1 MYFVIGILVGFILGI
16 LGTLLVTISK
26 EKDKAEKEEEKKS
39 VYIRRGI
46 WTNEYNNGG
55 VGIDRKKFEVQ
66 YELGELESTT
76 TKSKVE
82 IISSAASKSEF
93 NDDRTKITLHKMVN
107 HTWIL
112 SSEIEWIEDT
122 AKTRNDKIDQ
132 LLGK

>member
-1 MYFVIGILVGFILGI
+1 MYFILGMLVGFILGI

-26 EKDKAEKEEEKKS
+26 EKDKVAKEEEKKS

-46 WTNEYNNGG
+46 WTNEYSS
-55 VGIDRKKFEVQ
+55 GIGLEKKTFNVQ
-66 YELGELESTT
+66 YELGELEATA

-82 IISSAASKSEF
+82 IISSAASKSAF
-93 NDDRTKITLHKMVN
+93 NDDSTKNTLSKMVN

-122 AKTRNDKIDQ
+122 ARVRNDKIDQ

>member
-1 MYFVIGILVGFILGI
+1 MYFILGMLIGFILGI

-26 EKDKAEKEEEKKS
+26 EKDKVAKEEEKKS

-46 WTNEYNNGG
+46 WTNEYSS
-55 VGIDRKKFEVQ
+55 GIGTERKKFEVQ
-66 YELGELESTT
+66 YELGELEATA

-82 IISSAASKSEF
+82 IISSAASKSAF
-93 NDDRTKITLHKMVN
+93 NDDSTKNTLSKMVN

-122 AKTRNDKIDQ
+122 ARVRNDKIDQ

>member
-1 MYFVIGILVGFILGI
+1 MYFVLGMLVGFILGI
-16 LGTLLVTISK
+16 LVALLVTKSK
-26 EKDKAEKEEEKKS
+26 EKDKVKEEEKKS

-46 WTNEYNNGG
+46 WTNEYSSG
-55 VGIDRKKFEVQ
+55 VGTDRKKFEVQ
-66 YELGELESTT
+66 YELGELESTA

-82 IISSAASKSEF
+82 IISSAASKSAF
-93 NDDRTKITLHKMVN
+93 NDDSTKNTLSKMVN

>member
-1 MYFVIGILVGFILGI
+1 MYFVLGMLVGFIFGI
-16 LGTLLVTISK
+16 LVTLLVTK

-46 WTNEYNNGG
+46 WTNEYSSG
-55 VGIDRKKFEVQ
+55 VGTDRKKFEVQ
-66 YELGELESTT
+66 YELGELESTA

-82 IISSAASKSEF
+82 IISSAASKSAF
-93 NDDRTKITLHKMVN
+93 NDDSTKITLHKMVN

-132 LLGK
+132 LLNKI

>member
-1 MYFVIGILVGFILGI
+1 MYFILGMLIGFILGI

-26 EKDKAEKEEEKKS
+26 EKDKVAKEEEKKS

-46 WTNEYNNGG
+46 WTNEYSS
-55 VGIDRKKFEVQ
+55 GIGTDRKKFEVQ
-66 YELGELESTT
+66 YELGELEATA

-82 IISSAASKSEF
+82 IISSAASKSAF
-93 NDDRTKITLHKMVN
+93 NDDSTKNTLSKMVN

-122 AKTRNDKIDQ
+122 ARVRNDKIDQ

>member
-1 MYFVIGILVGFILGI
+1 MFILGMIVGFILGI
-16 LGTLLVTISK
+16 LVTLLVTISK
-26 EKDKAEKEEEKKS
+26 ERNKVTKEEENKN

-46 WTNEYNNGG
+46 WTNEYSSG
-55 VGIDRKKFEVQ
+55 VGINKNKFEVQ
-66 YELGELESTT
+66 YELGELEATA

-82 IISSAASKSEF
+82 IISSAASKSAY
-93 NDDRTKITLHKMVN
+93 NDDSTKNTLSKMVN

-122 AKTRNDKIDQ
+122 AKNRNDKIDQ

>member
-1 MYFVIGILVGFILGI
+1 MYIVIGILVGFILGI

-26 EKDKAEKEEEKKS
+26 EKDKAEKEEEKKNI
-39 VYIRRGI
+39 YIRRGI
-46 WTNEYNNGG
+46 WTNEYSSG
-55 VGIDRKKFEVQ
+55 VGTDRKKFEVQ
-66 YELGELESTT
+66 YELGELESTA

-82 IISSAASKSEF
+82 IISSAASKSAF
-93 NDDRTKITLHKMVN
+93 NDDSTKIALHKMVN

>member
-1 MYFVIGILVGFILGI
+1 MYFVLGMLVGFILGI
-16 LGTLLVTISK
+16 LVTLLFTIVKKK
-26 EKDKAEKEEEKKS
+26 EEEKKEEEKKS
-39 VYIRRGI
+39 IYIRRGI
-46 WTNEYNNGG
+46 WTNEYSSG

-66 YELGELESTT
+66 YELGELESTA

-93 NDDRTKITLHKMVN
+93 NNDSTKTTLHKMVN

-132 LLGK
+132 LLNEK

>member
-1 MYFVIGILVGFILGI
+1 MYIVIGILVGFILGI

-46 WTNEYNNGG
+46 WTNEYSSG
-55 VGIDRKKFEVQ
+55 VGTDRKKFEVQ
-66 YELGELESTT
+66 YELGELESTA

-82 IISSAASKSEF
+82 IISSAASKSAF
-93 NDDRTKITLHKMVN
+93 NDDSTKIALHKMVN

>member
-1 MYFVIGILVGFILGI
+1 MYFILGMLIGFILGI

-26 EKDKAEKEEEKKS
+26 EKDKVAKEEEKKS

-46 WTNEYNNGG
+46 WTNEYSS
-55 VGIDRKKFEVQ
+55 GIGTERKKFEVQ
-66 YELGELESTT
+66 YELGELEATA

-82 IISSAASKSEF
+82 IISSAASKSAF
-93 NDDRTKITLHKMVN
+93 NDDSTKNTLSKMVN

>member
-1 MYFVIGILVGFILGI
+1 MYFVIGMLVGFILGI
-16 LGTLLVTISK
+16 LVTLLFTIGK
-26 EKDKAEKEEEKKS
+26 KKEEEKKS
-39 VYIRRGI
+39 IYIRRGI
-46 WTNEYNNGG
+46 WTNEYSSG

-66 YELGELESTT
+66 YELGELESTA

-82 IISSAASKSEF
+82 IISSAASKSAF
-93 NDDRTKITLHKMVN
+93 NDDSTKIALHKMVN